1 MSFFET
7 LTAAINDIAM
17 HGFDSEARL
26 QYWAGQL
33 RQSAKANW
41 VSMRVLEESLK
52 RVLVSAYSRLVDK
65 GGILREHPTVSR
77 FTLEQV
83 KPKLRAEL
91 DRRIMAS
98 ANLIVLNREAA
109 IEKTIQRFSGWTT
122 SIPAGG
128 APRTVDKTETKTD
141 IRKALKALPYEER
154 RVLIDQGH
162 KLHSSLNSI
171 IATDGGAIAGYW
183 HSHWK
188 QRGYNYRVDHK
199 DREGAGTVPKC
210 YAIRGSWAMSQ
221 GLINKGD
228 GYTDEMTQPGEEVY
242 CRCSYRYVYN
252 LRDLP
257 KAMLTKKGQDAL
269 DEVRAKLRAA

>member
-1 MSFFET
+1 MNFFET
-7 LTAAINDIAM
+7 LTAAINDVTL

-26 QYWAGQL
+26 QYWVGQL

-41 VSMRVLEESLK
+41 VSERVLEEGLK
-52 RVLVSAYSRLVDK
+52 RVLVATYGRLIDK
-65 GGILREHPTVSR
+65 GGILRDHPGVSA
-77 FTLEQV
+77 FTLQNV

-122 SIPAGG
+122 SIPVGG

-141 IRKALKALPYEER
+141 IRKSLKALPYEER

-188 QRGYNYRVDHK
+188 QRGYDYRVDHK
-199 DREGAGTVPKC
+199 DRDAKC
-210 YAIRGSWAMSQ
+210 YAIRGCWAVSQ

-228 GYTDEMTQPGEEVY
+228 GYTDEMTQPGEEVN